1 MKRALIILAFALFAL
16 GTTAG
21 NGASIDFDLYGSL
34 KLDGAYDQNL
44 TSHGNFVMWV
54 DPQQFEDNDEQY
66 NMTANESR
74 FGIMLTGNEYENAEV
89 NGKIEFDLYAG
100 SSSGA
105 VAENEPMLLLR
116 HAYFSV
122 QMGGTKIIAGQTYD
136 MISPL
141 NPSTLNYPVLW
152 GCGNIG
158 YRRPQISLWQSFGSG
173 ENTDMTIAGGFF
185 RTIGSDL
192 TPTFTLA
199 AGESADGTDD
209 GTDAGIPSFQ
219 GMFDV
224 KHNFSSGSSARF
236 GISGLW
242 GTLKSETNLGGSENY
257 DSWAIN
263 GHMSFAFPNG
273 YGFMGEI
280 YTGSNLQSYLGG
292 ILNNSSIEG
301 VNSTGG
307 WASAWMQA
315 SNRVKLSAGFGMDTV
330 DKEDIGTGRS
340 KNQSIFGNVNY
351 TLVENVIL
359 GAELSYWDTEYVNID
374 ESTDSYDN
382 LRLQTSM
389 ILNF

>member
-1 MKRALIILAFALFAL
+1 MKRALITVVFALFAL
-16 GTTAG
+16 GATAG
-21 NGASIDFDLYGSL
+21 HGASIDFDLYGFL

-44 TSHGNFVMWV
+44 TSHGNFIMWV
-54 DPQQFEDNDEQY
+54 SPQQFEDNDEQY

-74 FGIMLTGNEYENAEV
+74 FGILLTGNEYENAEV
-89 NGKIEFDLYAG
+89 EGKIEFDLYAG
-100 SSSGA
+100 ASVGS
-105 VAENEPMLLLR
+105 VPENEPMLLLR

-122 QMGGTKIIAGQTYD
+122 LLGHTKIVAGQTYD

-158 YRRPQISLWQSFGSG
+158 YRRPQISLWHTFGSG
-173 ENTDMTIAGGFF
+173 VNTNMTIAGGFF

-199 AGESADGTDD
+199 AGENADGTDD

-219 GMFDV
+219 GMFDID
-224 KHNFSSGSSARF
+224 HNFSSGTSARI

-242 GTLKSETNLGGSENY
+242 GTLKSETNLGGSESY

-263 GHMSFAFPNG
+263 GHMSFSFPNG

-280 YTGSNLQSYLGG
+280 YTGSNLQSYFGG
-292 ILNNSSIEG
+292 ILNNSTIEG

-315 SNRVKLSAGFGMDTV
+315 SPRVKLAAGFGLDTV
-330 DKEDIGTGRS
+330 DKDDIGTGRS
-340 KNQSIFGNVNY
+340 QNQSIFGNINY
-351 TLVENVIL
+351 LLVENVII
-359 GAELSYWDTEYVNID
+359 GAELSYWNTEYVNID
-374 ESTDSYDN
+374 ESTVDYDN

-389 ILNF
+389 MLNF